1 MNTTA
6 FDPAYVADLQ
16 KLVAVQLQLRELA
29 DARIDQLERIE
40 RGHEAVIYTL
50 LYGIGRHFNGD
61 DWPLHKAIDAA
72 CTAMSFSDYLPP
84 KERA

>member
-1 MNTTA
+1 MTTTA

-16 KLVAVQLQLRELA
+16 NLIGIQMQICKLN

-40 RGHEAVIYTL
+40 RGHEVVIYRL
-50 LYGIGRHFNGD
+50 LHGIGRHFNGD
-61 DWPLHKAIDAA
+61 DWPLHKAIDDA

-84 KERA
+84 KV